1 MPHGII
7 ALVFRCKIAGGH
19 LVTNDK
25 VTAFHRAD
33 QADIRQFTSDAYA
46 VRLLDALCERTAPP
60 PASTT
65 EPSCSTETPHAPA
78 ALPNLAVFDQGGAY
92 GAAGPASAP
101 ASGLREAPAGARRA
115 TPLGQ
120 QIKAAHPVGRPYS
133 GQPPSSAHKCPA
145 RGRRVKGGPF
155 GAVAKAIG
163 FSRPWTR
170 RPLTRISAYRG
181 RREQSRPGA

>member
-120 QIKAAHPVGRPYS
+120 QIKAAHLRAGHTADSRLPRRTSVQLAVAARQGR
-133 GQPPSSAHKCPA
+133 
-145 RGRRVKGGPF
+145 PF

-181 RREQSRPGA
+181 RREQSRPGP

>member
-78 ALPNLAVFDQGGAY
+78 ALPNLAVLRSRRRRY
-92 GAAGPASAP
+92 AAPGPALAAPGSALGCPPGTP
-101 ASGLREAPAGARRA
+101 APS
-115 TPLGQ
+115 
-120 QIKAAHPVGRPYS
+120 
-133 GQPPSSAHKCPA
+133 QP
-145 RGRRVKGGPF
+145 
-155 GAVAKAIG
+155 
-163 FSRPWTR
+163 
-170 RPLTRISAYRG
+170 
-181 RREQSRPGA
+181 

>member
-78 ALPNLAVFDQGGAY
+78 ALPNLAVFDQGGPSCGQAIQRTAAFL
-92 GAAGPASAP
+92 GA
-101 ASGLREAPAGARRA
+101 
-115 TPLGQ
+115 Q
-120 QIKAAHPVGRPYS
+120 V
-133 GQPPSSAHKCPA
+133 SSSRSP
-145 RGRRVKGGPF
+145 RVKGGPLGPSPRRSALADPGP
-155 GAVAKAIG
+155 GAHSQVDQRLSRKTGAEQARAI
-163 FSRPWTR
+163 T
-170 RPLTRISAYRG
+170 A
-181 RREQSRPGA
+181 RRESTVRDLSPPAA